1 MRANRFSLLAFSMAL
16 LMCTACA
23 SKPDRRAPP
32 PGERGGPGANYSGM
46 AAKPIALFFAT
57 LDSNQDAV
65 VDGPELDVGLSR
77 EWTRMTDTDKV
88 SALQY
93 SAWSQTVFGAKD
105 ILPSFVAFD
114 HDLDGRFTQADFA
127 KRMEF
132 EFERLDADNSGTLV
146 RSELLFRVSRPSQSQ
161 RSGSS
166 EGRQPS
172 EGRGRGRP
180 R

>member
-1 MRANRFSLLAFSMAL
+1 MRANRFSLLACSIAL

-32 PGERGGPGANYSGM
+32 SGERGGPGANYSGM
-46 AAKPIALFFAT
+46 AAKPVALFFAT

-65 VDGPELDVGLSR
+65 VDGSELDFGLSR

-93 SAWSQTVFGAKD
+93 GAWSQTVFGAKD

-114 HDLDGRFTQADFA
+114 HDLDGRFTQADFT
-127 KRMEF
+127 KRLQF

-146 RSELLFRVSRPSQSQ
+146 RSELLFRVSRPAQ

-166 EGRQPS
+166 EGGQPP
-172 EGRGRGRP
+172 EGQGRGRP